1 MVSNVASRKKELEK
15 KISILE
21 KEVNDLKR
29 ELTLVKQE
37 EKKLISKD
45 FIGKCYKFDRN
56 TYFKVK
62 EVPDGRCA
70 MGLILVYIPESRYIR
85 VENNN
90 YEDLSDLH
98 NEVSEKEFFKVMN
111 DVISYCE

>member
-1 MVSNVASRKKELEK
+1 
-15 KISILE
+15 
-21 KEVNDLKR
+21 
-29 ELTLVKQE
+29 
-37 EKKLISKD
+37 
-45 FIGKCYKFDRN
+45 
-56 TYFKVK
+56 
-62 EVPDGRCA
+62 